1 MSDGQNALVLIVED
15 QPDLADIFRGYFERE
30 SFRVV
35 MADDGDKAVQLH
47 DHLRPDLIVLDVRL
61 PKRDGIEVLAAI
73 RRSHD
78 TPCIM
83 ATASGEELQRLL
95 ALTVGAD
102 DYLVK
107 PFNPAELILRAKAIL
122 RRTRGVSGAAVLR
135 VGSLEVRPAEHVAQI
150 CGDEGRSR
158 PLDLTLTEFRILHHL
173 AQSPRRVFTRG
184 DLVDACLPSDREA
197 LERTVDSHIRNLRAK
212 LAGAGAPD
220 IIASVR
226 GVGYR
231 LLAL

>member
-1 MSDGQNALVLIVED
+1 MILIVED

-35 MADDGDKAVQLH
+35 IADDGDKAVQLH
-47 DHLRPDLIVLDVRL
+47 DHLLPDLIVLDVRL
-61 PKRDGIEVLAAI
+61 PKRNGIEVLAAI

-83 ATASGEELQRLL
+83 ATAADEELQRLL

-107 PFNPAELILRAKAIL
+107 PFNPAELVLRAKAIL
-122 RRTRGVSGAAVLR
+122 RRTRGASGATVLR
-135 VGSLEVRPAEHVAQI
+135 VGNLEVRPAEHSAQI
-150 CGDEGRSR
+150 CGDEGQSW
-158 PLDLTLTEFRILHHL
+158 PLDLTLTEFRILRHL
-173 AQSPRRVFTRG
+173 AQSPRRVFTRS
-184 DLVDACLPSDREA
+184 DLVDACLPTDRDT
-197 LERTVDSHIRNLRAK
+197 LDRTVDSHVRNLRAK
-212 LAGAGAPD
+212 LAGAGASEM
-220 IIASVR
+220 IASVR

>member
-1 MSDGQNALVLIVED
+1 MSEVANALILIVED

-35 MADDGDKAVQLH
+35 IAEDGDKAVQLR
-47 DHLRPDLIVLDVRL
+47 DHLRPDLVVLDIRL
-61 PKRDGIEVLAAI
+61 PRRDGLQVLAAI
-73 RRSHD
+73 RRVHD

-107 PFNPAELILRAKAIL
+107 PFNPAELVLRAKAIL
-122 RRTRGVSGAAVLR
+122 RRAKGGSGATVLR
-135 VGSLEVRPAEHVAQI
+135 VGNLEVYPAEHVAQVLRS
-150 CGDEGRSR
+150 EGPPH
-158 PLDLTLTEFRILHHL
+158 PLDLTRTEFRILQHL
-173 AQSPRRVFTRG
+173 AQSPRRVFTRS
-184 DLVDACLPSDREA
+184 DLVDACLPADREA
-197 LERTVDSHIRNLRAK
+197 LDRTVDSHMRNLRAK
-212 LAGAGAPD
+212 LVAAGVSGL
-220 IIASVR
+220 ITSVR

-231 LLAL
+231 LVAA